1 MRILVVSPVAETAV
15 DTLRGEHEVIVA
27 FNAPQ
32 DQIKEQ
38 IVTCDALVFR
48 SGPDISAEVMSCAPA
63 LKLLVRAGAGLDNLD
78 LDYVH
83 ENNIQLKRIER
94 PGVRAVAELAF
105 TLMLNLA
112 RQVRTADSLLR
123 QGHWAKHQL
132 TGSLLRG
139 KTLGIYGCGNIGST
153 AGGMGAAWGMKVLG
167 CIENPSPQR
176 ADDMR
181 AKDIQLVEADQLL
194 AESDFISV
202 HLPLKESTRNI
213 IGADTFAQMK
223 MGAFLVNLA
232 RGGVVN
238 EACLKEALDS
248 GHLAGAGMDV
258 HENEGEGKVSPL
270 AGNDNVILTPH
281 IGAGTVDTQ
290 REIGETLV
298 QIINDYAG

>member
-1 MRILVVSPVAETAV
+1 MKILIVSPVAETAI
-15 DTLRGEHEVIVA
+15 DALRDDHEVIVA

-38 IVTCDALVFR
+38 IATCDALVFR
-48 SGPDISAEVMSCAPA
+48 SGPDISAEVMSCAPE
-63 LKLLVRAGAGLDNLD
+63 LKLLVRAGSGLDNLD
-78 LDYVH
+78 VEYVH
-83 ENNIQLKRIER
+83 ENNIELERIER
-94 PGVRAVAELAF
+94 PGARAVAELAF

-167 CIENPSPQR
+167 CVENPGPHR
-176 ADDMR
+176 GDDMR
-181 AKDIQLVEADQLL
+181 QKNIQLVEVDQLL

-202 HLPLKESTRNI
+202 HLPLSASTRNI
-213 IGADTFAQMK
+213 IDADTFAKMK
-223 MGAFLVNLA
+223 KGAFLVNLA

-238 EACLKEALDS
+238 EATLKEALDS

-298 QIINDYAG
+298 QIINKHS